1 MMQAQ
6 DWRITAEDRAKHDAQ
21 FYQLKPVSGFITG
34 EQARGFFL
42 QSGLA
47 KNVLG
52 HIWNL
57 ADMNGDGKMDQQ
69 EFSIAMY
76 LIKKKL
82 QGAELPN
89 TLPLSLK
96 QQPSPSMGG
105 GFGNSFSMGMSTGV
119 APIQS
124 SVSMGTMGGMGTMQP
139 MTGSVA
145 PGQGGFNTLPSR
157 SSPMSLSGMTMGTSG
172 QMLGQ
177 SGAGGFQGVA
187 RSATLPHTATQPVHS
202 SPERSASMTS
212 GPEWSIPHGSKLRY
226 KQTFNTN
233 DKTRSGFLTGPQARQ
248 ILMQTG
254 LPQGILAQI
263 WGLSDIDNDGRLTQD
278 EFCVAMYLAD
288 MSKSGQTLPA
298 TLPMHLVPPSFRRG
312 RSGSNT
318 ASSMGQSMGSAMA
331 PSVGPMAPSIAPMQQ
346 AMGSMPASMMGM
358 GTMPPSGGMMVMPM
372 ATPMSPGL
380 PQQQSLDELAPPE
393 ELLGPVSFEDKK
405 KKNFEKGQ
413 MELERRRAMLREEQ
427 QREKDRQ
434 LQIEKQEQEKK
445 ERIRMEQERRRQM
458 ELDKMMARQREL
470 EAEQEAQR
478 LKMIEQRETA
488 RRELERQRQLE
499 IQRQRRQELE
509 AQRIRHQEDVCHL
522 KSKSKTLG
530 CELETLEDK
539 KNSLNKQLS
548 DSKNIVTEHHTTI
561 ILMGQ
566 TRDVKVAEID
576 KLQKAIQEQ
585 RQVKQNLD
593 RQKDVITD
601 KAKKLGIDSHAT
613 ENYRTVMH
621 SFNTKKT
628 TVERLREQLKQ
639 HENAMESTLLEVDA
653 RNIKI
658 TELKEQIPKEQAELD
673 RLTTLQ
679 QQKQQHQH
687 QATADS
693 KRMQQLAAENEK
705 KMKLAAEQQRIR
717 EENQRKLKEEEERRK
732 KEQVRLAQQKAEQEA
747 ERKRLEEDKKKTQA
761 APAVDLFASFGSSAD
776 DPFAKVSAVENTSA
790 AKSLDPADPFAAF
803 SGSPATVKVSTDKED
818 PFGAFADFSN
828 ATFDFG
834 SSKETQK
841 SISQPS
847 AAPKPEPAPK
857 PSQPSTNVTLS
868 TSAVSASIAQ
878 TTKATKPPV
887 IAPKPSI
894 NHDSGVPTKSPV
906 MKMSGLLFMRYKAL
920 YPFQAETP
928 EELTI
933 NPGDIIMVG
942 NSENAEPG
950 WLGGELNG
958 KTGWFPENYAERIDD
973 EEVKPSNDL
982 GWASFGDSSSN
993 KQTEVVK
1000 SETTSSTESASASS
1014 AFSHPVKSS
1023 PFAHVTPSTAIQP
1036 APSPTPT
1043 PGQGKILQDGV
1054 KAEAL
1059 YDWDAKKDNHLSFK
1073 KGDVLMLKEQQDM
1086 WWLGELN
1093 GKQGWF
1099 PKTQVKQL
1107 PEDKPAAAA
1116 AAASTEASFP
1126 VATGSV
1132 AAIASSLF
1140 GNTTFTTTATVKPAV
1155 SPTPMAFQPQQGEE
1169 YVALYQHTSS
1179 EPGDLQFSAGETIL
1193 VTKKDGDWLTGT
1205 IGDRQGIFPANIVQ
1219 PKGSATAQPTEPAV
1233 NSFEPSSVK
1242 QSTSSAI
1249 QSMDEVVTKFPYTSD
1264 QPGDLNFEAGQTIV
1278 VTKKDGDWWTGRL
1291 GDREGIFP
1299 ANYVNPKEGGG
1310 GDKPVTITTPPVV
1323 AVTPDDTAEKTA
1335 SLTRKPEIARVIAPY
1350 TATSAEQLS
1359 LSLGQLI
1366 GVRKKNPSGWWE
1378 GELQARGKKKQI
1390 GWFPA
1395 NYVQLMGSGGST
1407 PTDSAPA
1414 SIQASM
1420 AVPTQGTDRAT
1431 TPTTPTPDGTCQV
1444 ITLYPYVKQ
1453 NDDEL
1458 SFQKGIVVNVISKED
1473 KDWWKGEL
1481 NGATGVFPSNYV
1493 QELSESG
1500 PASKVNWTKDL
1511 HLLESTAPMER
1522 HRQESIH
1529 ELINTEQTYVDDLVL
1544 AIEVFQ
1550 KPLSESGKLDV
1561 QEISRIF
1568 VNWREIIQCNN
1579 KLLKSLRVRKKMS
1592 GEGQLIHMIG
1602 DILCEQLPR
1611 MTAYI
1616 RFCSCQ
1622 LNASSL
1628 LQQRIDSDPEFKEY
1642 VKKLAQDPR
1651 VKGMPV
1657 SSYLIKPMQRITRYP
1672 LLIKKILKYTAETHP
1687 DHATI
1692 RAALEKAEELC
1703 QQVNEGVR
1711 EKENSDRLEWLQV
1724 HVDCP
1729 GLAEELIFNSLT
1741 NCLGPRKYVHSGKLQ
1756 KTKSNKELFAFLFN
1770 DFLLFTQPVKPGLL
1784 PFVASN
1790 SKRTVEYRMYRQPLF
1805 LNEVDVKSASDA
1817 GTNDFVFNIN
1827 HIDKVYS
1834 LRGESTNDKNRW
1846 MDKIQAAS
1854 KNYIE
1859 TEKKK
1864 REKLQRVRSMR
1875 SKGVGRLLVV
1885 IIEGHDLKPSNNITG
1900 RADPYCEVRMGSQEH
1915 RTRVVPDTLR
1925 PVWDASMQFT
1935 VKDLQ
1940 QDVLC
1945 ITVYD
1950 RDLFS
1955 PNDFLGRTEVRV
1967 ADVIKERKGR
1977 EPLNKQ
1983 LLLHEVS
1990 TGEVLVKLDLHLY
2003 DQSTC

>member
-42 QSGLA
+42 QSGLP

-57 ADMNGDGKMDQQ
+57 ADMNGDGKMDKQ

-76 LIKKKL
+76 LIKRKL
-82 QGAELPN
+82 QGTELPS
-89 TLPLSLK
+89 TLPPSLK
-96 QQPSPSMGG
+96 QHPSPSMGG
-105 GFGNSFSMGMSTGV
+105 GFGGSFSMGT
-119 APIQS
+119 
-124 SVSMGTMGGMGTMQP
+124 
-139 MTGSVA
+139 
-145 PGQGGFNTLPSR
+145 
-157 SSPMSLSGMTMGTSG
+157 TS

-177 SGAGGFQGVA
+177 SGPAGFQGIP
-187 RSATLPHTATQPVHS
+187 RSATLPHTATQPIQG

-212 GPEWSIPHGSKLRY
+212 SPEWSIPHGSKLRY
-226 KQTFNTN
+226 KQTFNTS

-248 ILMQTG
+248 ILVQTG

-263 WGLSDIDNDGRLTQD
+263 WGLADIDNDGRLTQD
-278 EFCVAMYLAD
+278 EFCVAMHLAD
-288 MSKSGQTLPA
+288 MAKSGQTLPV
-298 TLPMHLVPPSFRRG
+298 TLPMHLVPPSFRRA
-312 RSGSNT
+312 RSGSAT
-318 ASSMGQSMGSAMA
+318 GTSSGQIAGPMSTTIAPSMGGMA
-331 PSVGPMAPSIAPMQQ
+331 PSMGGMAPSMGGMAPSRGGMAPSMGGMAPSMGPMQP
-346 AMGSMPASMMGM
+346 AMGSVMGIGSMPA
-358 GTMPPSGGMMVMPM
+358 TGGMMMPI
-372 ATPMSPGL
+372 AAPLSPGL
-380 PQQQSLDELAPPE
+380 PQQQSLDEQAPIE
-393 ELLGPVSFEDKK
+393 EPSMPVSFEDKK
-405 KKNFEKGQ
+405 KQNFEKGQ
-413 MELERRRAMLREEQ
+413 MELERRRALLREEQ

-458 ELDKMMARQREL
+458 ELDKMLARQREL
-470 EAEQEAQR
+470 EAEQEEQR
-478 LKMIEQRETA
+478 RKMIEQREAA

-522 KSKSKTLG
+522 KSKSKTLA

-548 DSKNIVTEHHTTI
+548 DTKNIVTEHHTTI

-566 TRDVKVAEID
+566 TRDAKVAEIES
-576 KLQKAIQEQ
+576 LQKAIQEQ
-585 RQVKQNLD
+585 RQIKLNLD
-593 RQKDVITD
+593 KQKDDISD
-601 KAKKLGIDSHAT
+601 KAKKLGIDSHVF
-613 ENYRTVMH
+613 ENHRTVMH
-621 SFNTKKT
+621 SLTTKKT
-628 TVERLREQLKQ
+628 TVERLRDQLKQ
-639 HENAMESTLLEVDA
+639 HESAMESTLIDVDSK
-653 RNIKI
+653 NTKI
-658 TELKEQIPKEQAELD
+658 AELKEQIPKEQAEID
-673 RLTTLQ
+673 HLTTLHQ
-679 QQKQQHQH
+679 Q
-687 QATADS
+687 AAVDNR
-693 KRMQQLAAENEK
+693 RMQQVAAEKEQ
-705 KMKLAAEQQRIR
+705 KMKLAVEQQRIR
-717 EENQRKLKEEEERRK
+717 EENQRKEEEERRRQ
-732 KEQVRLAQQKAEQEA
+732 EQIRLAQQKAEQEA
-747 ERKRLEEDKKKTQA
+747 EKKRQEDEKKKKAQA
-761 APAVDLFASFGSSAD
+761 APSIDLFASFGSSTD
-776 DPFAKVSAVENTSA
+776 DPFASTAAVEKTSA
-790 AKSLDPADPFAAF
+790 AKPLDPSDPFSAFTGPTAATK
-803 SGSPATVKVSTDKED
+803 ASTDKED

-834 SSKETQK
+834 STKEAPKPT
-841 SISQPS
+841 SQPS
-847 AAPKPEPAPK
+847 VAPKPAPK
-857 PSQPSTNVTLS
+857 PAPAPAPTPKPLQPSTDVTPLTS
-868 TSAVSASIAQ
+868 TVSATTAQ
-878 TTKATKPPV
+878 TTKAEKPPV
-887 IAPKPSI
+887 TAPKPSV

-906 MKMSGLLFMRYKAL
+906 IKTSGVLFMRYRAL

-933 NPGDIIMVG
+933 NPGDIVMVG
-942 NSENAEPG
+942 KSENAEPG

-973 EEVKPSNDL
+973 EEVKPTNDL
-982 GWASFGDSSSN
+982 GWASFSNSSSTS
-993 KQTEVVK
+993 QTDVIK
-1000 SETTSSTESASASS
+1000 PETTSSTESAPASS
-1014 AFSHPVKSS
+1014 AFSQPFKSS
-1023 PFAHVTPSTAIQP
+1023 PFTPVATQP

-1059 YDWDAKKDNHLSFK
+1059 YDWEAKKDNHLSFQ
-1073 KGDVLMLKEQQDM
+1073 KGDILTVKEQQDL

-1107 PEDKPAAAA
+1107 PEDKPAPAAA
-1116 AAASTEASFP
+1116 TGLSVSI
-1126 VATGSV
+1126 ATGSV

-1140 GNTTFTTTATVKPAV
+1140 GNVSSTTTSTVKPAI
-1155 SPTPMAFQPQQGEE
+1155 SPTPGAAQPQQSEE
-1169 YVALYQHTSS
+1169 YVTIFPYNSDEA
-1179 EPGDLQFSAGETIL
+1179 GDLQFTAGETVT
-1193 VTKKDGDWLTGT
+1193 VTKKDGEWLTGT
-1205 IGDRQGIFPANIVQ
+1205 IGDRQGIFPANCAQ
-1219 PKGSATAQPTEPAV
+1219 PKSSAQVQATEPV
-1233 NSFEPSSVK
+1233 INSLEPPSHLS
-1242 QSTSSAI
+1242 I
-1249 QSMDEVVTKFPYTSD
+1249 DEVVTKFPYSSD
-1264 QPGDLNFEAGQTIV
+1264 QPGDLTFEAGVTIV
-1278 VTKKDGDWWTGRL
+1278 VTKKEGDWWTGKL
-1291 GDREGIFP
+1291 GDQEGIFP
-1299 ANYVNPKEGGG
+1299 ANYVTPKEG
-1310 GDKPVTITTPPVV
+1310 GDKPVTMPTTPAV
-1323 AVTPDDTAEKTA
+1323 AVTPDETAKTS

-1395 NYVQLMGSGGST
+1395 NYVQMMSSGGSAPATGAST
-1407 PTDSAPA
+1407 PTEQSP
-1414 SIQASM
+1414 SQGSM
-1420 AVPTQGTDRAT
+1420 TVPTQGTERAT
-1431 TPTTPTPDGTCQV
+1431 TPTTPTLDGACQV
-1444 ITLYPYVKQ
+1444 VTLYPYVKQ

-1458 SFQKGIVVNVISKED
+1458 SFQKGMVINVVSKED

-1481 NGATGVFPSNYV
+1481 NGLTGVFPANYV
-1493 QELSESG
+1493 QELSDAG
-1500 PASKVNWTKDL
+1500 HTSKVNWTKDQ
-1511 HLLESTAPMER
+1511 HLLECTAPMER

-1529 ELINTEQTYVDDLVL
+1529 ELINTEQAYVDDLVL

-1550 KPLSESGKLDV
+1550 KPLSDSGKVDV
-1561 QEISRIF
+1561 QEMSRIF

-1692 RAALEKAEELC
+1692 RTALEKAEELC

-1711 EKENSDRLEWLQV
+1711 EKENSDKLEWLQV

-1741 NCLGPRKYVHSGKLQ
+1741 NCLGPRKYLHSGKLQ
-1756 KTKSNKELFAFLFN
+1756 KTKSNKELYAFLFN
-1770 DFLLFTQPVKPGLL
+1770 DFLLFTQPVKPGLQ

-1805 LNEVDVKSASDA
+1805 LNEVDVKSTNDGGS
-1817 GTNDFVFNIN
+1817 NDFVFNIN

-1834 LRGESTNDKNRW
+1834 LRAESTNDKNRW
-1846 MDKIQAAS
+1846 MEKIQAAS

-1864 REKLQRVRSMR
+1864 REKLQRARSMR

-1885 IIEGHDLKPSNNITG
+1885 IIEGHDFKPSNNITG

-1915 RTRVVPDTLR
+1915 RTRVVPDTLS

-1935 VKDLQ
+1935 VKDLE

-1977 EPLNKQ
+1977 EPLTKQ